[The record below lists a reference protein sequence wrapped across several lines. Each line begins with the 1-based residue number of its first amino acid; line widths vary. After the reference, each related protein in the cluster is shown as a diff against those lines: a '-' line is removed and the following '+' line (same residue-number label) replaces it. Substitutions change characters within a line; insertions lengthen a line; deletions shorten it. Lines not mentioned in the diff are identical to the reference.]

1 MKNRDGDIIRRLDWL
16 TIFLFL
22 GLVLAG
28 WLNIFAAVYNEEAD
42 SIFDISQKYGKQMLW
57 IIAAFIIAISIIIID
72 SKFYSGLSY
81 PIYLAILGLIII
93 TYFIAPDIKGARA
106 WIEIGDFR
114 LQPSEFS
121 KLATSLVLARYLSGY
136 GKKITDF
143 STLFRS
149 SLILIVPVLLIILQN
164 DTGSALVY
172 GAFLLVFY
180 RLGMSGWVLVAV
192 VYTIFV
198 FSFSIIYNS
207 FDVSIGI
214 LLLAYGVYWYIA
226 RINKFSALYTYG
238 VPFVFIIPWLIQQY
252 FFSNLPE
259 FTPFA
264 IGIFLI
270 LVPAILFIYKKKSK
284 IMFLT
289 VFLSIASLG
298 FTYSVDY
305 IFHDVLGAHQ
315 QSRIRVFFGLESDP
329 KGLEFNVIQSKIAI
343 GSGDFLGKG
352 FLQGTQTKNNFVP
365 EQSTDFIFCTV
376 GEEWGFVGS
385 AVVIISFLLLILRI
399 MLLAEKQ
406 RSQFSRIYG
415 YCVASIFFFHFLV
428 NIGMTIGLM
437 PVIGIPLPFF
447 SYGGSS
453 LWGFT
458 MLLFI
463 FIKLDSDREVLIQ

>member
-1 MKNRDGDIIRRLDWL
+1 MRNRDTDLVRRLDWF
-16 TIFLFL
+16 TIFLYI

-28 WLNIFAAVYNEEAD
+28 WMNIFAAVYNEDAGN
-42 SIFDISQKYGKQMLW
+42 IFDISQKYGKQMLW
-57 IIAAFIIAISIIIID
+57 IVAAAIIAISIIIID

-81 PIYLAILGLIII
+81 PIYLAVLGLIVI

-143 STLFRS
+143 STLFRAS
-149 SLILIVPVLLIILQN
+149 IVILLPILLIILQN

-192 VYTIFV
+192 VYTVFV

-207 FDVSIGI
+207 WFVSLGVM
-214 LLLAYGVYWYIA
+214 LLAYCVYWYHA
-226 RINKFSALYTYG
+226 RTNKFSSLYMYG
-238 VPFVFIIPWLIQQY
+238 IIAVFIIPWAIQQY
-252 FFSNLPE
+252 FELQLPE
-259 FTPFA
+259 FMPFA
-264 IGIFLI
+264 IGLVLL
-270 LVPAILFIYKKKSK
+270 LVPAIMYIYKKKSK
-284 IMFLT
+284 IIFLTYFLT
-289 VFLSIASLG
+289 VASLG

-376 GEEWGFVGS
+376 GEEWGFIGS
-385 AVVIISFLLLILRI
+385 TIVILSMLLLILRI
-399 MLLAEKQ
+399 MFLAEKQ

-415 YCVASIFFFHFLV
+415 YCVASILFFHFLV

-463 FIKLDSDREVLIQ
+463 FIKLDSDRDVLIQ